1 MSKLKY
7 VVAGAENGFVYYMD
21 NKLYDHKKQA
31 FSRLRKLSDS
41 KSGLKVWSI
50 KTFNLIPE
58 EE

>member
-1 MSKLKY
+1 MKY

-31 FSRLRKLSDS
+31 YSRLKKLSET
-41 KSGLKVWSI
+41 KSGLSVWSI